1 MAGPTTADQPVPP
14 TSTTNTTCVIPG
26 LSSQPPNN
34 PASKRSHK
42 KKTGSKVDNTTK
54 AVARVPAFVDEPN
67 ELTEPAP
74 APLIT
79 SMPKPLNGLTPSA
92 PPASASVSILP
103 VQQQHIGGYESSTA
117 PLNKDQKR
125 AITSKPALEATVK
138 ELQDLLKIL
147 EEDEKLDEL

>member
-1 MAGPTTADQPVPP
+1 MAGPTTADQPFPP

-34 PASKRSHK
+34 PASKRFHK
-42 KKTGSKVDNTTK
+42 KKTGSKVDDTTK
-54 AVARVPAFVDEPN
+54 AVARVPAVVDEPN

-79 SMPKPLNGLTPSA
+79 SMPEPLNGLAPSA

-103 VQQQHIGGYESSTA
+103 VKQV
-117 PLNKDQKR
+117 QKR
-125 AITSKPALEATVK
+125 IRAATKKLVRHIALLIPASSRES
-138 ELQDLLKIL
+138 
-147 EEDEKLDEL
+147 